1 MLRFAE
7 DGGEGEGGGRGTGV
21 TNSFSSPQAAGTEA
35 IATYLYLPPY
45 VFTFIISTSSQIVES
60 ILVPAAPSSPLS
72 NTNVLHTTPP
82 HGPLQR
88 SSLYIR
94 STFHTRSL
102 PLRATAWSTVQG
114 QDESDDLMLCFKKGA
129 RVSAWKVVTPLGSH
143 LASP

>member
-7 DGGEGEGGGRGTGV
+7 DGGKEKEGGRGTGV

-35 IATYLYLPPY
+35 IATHLPLY

-60 ILVPAAPSSPLS
+60 ILVPTAPSSPLS
-72 NTNVLHTTPP
+72 NTSVLHTTPP

-88 SSLYIR
+88 SSLYIH

-102 PLRATAWSTVQG
+102 LLRATAWSTVQD
-114 QDESDDLMLCFKKGA
+114 QDESDGLMLCFKKGA
-129 RVSAWKVVTPLGSH
+129 KGSAWRVVTSLGSH